1 MNMRRLL
8 LIAILLVTGTAAA
21 QTTTLLPQGG
31 LGLSCNAVTASTAIN
46 PGLAG
51 GCTSLAL
58 VTSGGTLPGNY
69 TWQTITT
76 GSPGSVSVTLVGSLD
91 NVTWTTLDTNTSTA
105 GSSRTLAN
113 ANSYRFLGCVPG
125 TLSGGASPTL
135 SCQISVTSTAGG
147 GGGLPAGLTFSSP
160 TLTIS
165 SAGNGNGALALS
177 GNTSGTVTH
186 TAAATANG
194 ETITGVTPFNLV
206 LGASNSVAANITF
219 SSSIQAGGFMIGTGG
234 GATSG
239 HALGFWAGTTTPTG
253 TPPIVFQDSTNG
265 NGAAGMEVS
274 NVSAYGWPSGAS
286 ANGLYDT
293 TLCRNA
299 AGVVEAGTSVCNS
312 SGIMKALRHDTDTNC
327 ASSAGTC
334 GSASSGSVSIAAA
347 ASTVTVATTSV
358 TANSVIILTRDDT
371 LGTKLTVTCNTAT
384 AAGDIKVSTRTGG
397 TSFVITV
404 QNSPVTNPLC
414 LNYVIL
420 N

>member
-1 MNMRRLL
+1 MRRLL
-8 LIAILLVTGTAAA
+8 LATILLVTGTAAA
-21 QTTTLLPQGG
+21 QTTTLLQQGG
-31 LGLSCNAVTASTAIN
+31 VGLSCNALTASTATN

-76 GSPGSVSVTLVGSLD
+76 GAPASISVTLVGSLD
-91 NVTWTTLDTNTSTA
+91 NVTWTTLDTNTLT
-105 GSSRTLAN
+105 GGGSRTLSNAN
-113 ANSYRFLGCVPG
+113 AYRFLGCVPG
-125 TLSGGASPTL
+125 TLTGGTAPTV

-147 GGGLPAGLTFSSP
+147 GGGLPAGLTFSLP

-165 SAGNGNGALALS
+165 SAGSGNGALALS
-177 GNTSGTVTH
+177 GNTSGTVTQ
-186 TAAATANG
+186 TATATANG
-194 ETITGVTPFNLV
+194 EAMTGVTPFNLT
-206 LGASNSVAANITF
+206 LGTSNSVAANITF
-219 SSSIQAGGFMIGTGG
+219 SSSIQAGGFMIGTGSG
-234 GATSG
+234 STTG
-239 HALGFWAGTTTPTG
+239 HALGLWPGVTTPVAVG
-253 TPPIVFQDSTNG
+253 NAPIIFQDSTNG
-265 NGAAGMEVS
+265 NGVAGIELT
-274 NVSAYGWPSGAS
+274 NVSAYGWPVGGN
-286 ANGLYDT
+286 ANAVYDT

-299 AGVVEAGTSVCNS
+299 AGVVEAGTTACNS

-327 ASSAGTC
+327 ASSSGTC

-358 TANSVIILTRDDT
+358 TANSVIVLTRDDT

-404 QNSPVTNPLC
+404 QNSPATNPLC